1 MGDLKR
7 PQWGETM
14 RQILAGLGLALS
26 VTLPA
31 GLAAAAD
38 AINVQLGPR
47 PFFLVNNMDPG
58 ELKAELQQCKANE
71 FARTDFTIGHRG
83 AALQFPEHTEE
94 SYRAA
99 ARMGAG
105 VLECDVTF
113 TKDRKL
119 VCRHAQ
125 CDLHRTTNIL
135 ETDLAAKCSQQFR
148 PADPENG
155 TEASAKCCTS
165 DITLAEF
172 KRLEPKMDGVNP
184 DATKVAGYLDGTP
197 DWRTDLYAYDARL
210 MTHKESIQLFKKLG
224 VKMTP
229 ELKAPAVEMPFQGDY
244 TQDDYA
250 QQMIDQYKEAD
261 VDPSNVLPQSF
272 ELGDIEYWIANE
284 PKFAEQAVYLD
295 DSYTLDGFDPNEP
308 SSYPH
313 SMQELAEMGVEIV
326 APPLYFLVTL
336 NEAGAIVP
344 SAYAERAKAA
354 GLDIITWT
362 LERSGHLADGGGWYY
377 QTVADAVDNDGD
389 MLKLLDVLAQDVGVR
404 GVFSDWPGTVTY
416 YANCKGL

>member
-1 MGDLKR
+1 MLR
-7 PQWGETM
+7 RM
-14 RQILAGLGLALS
+14 AGLALAMT
-26 VTLPA
+26 VILPA
-31 GLAAAAD
+31 GLAAAQD
-38 AINVQLGPR
+38 EINVQLGPR
-47 PFFLVNNMDPG
+47 PFFLVNDMDAG
-58 ELKAELQQCKANE
+58 ELKAELQQCKAHD

-83 AALQFPEHTEE
+83 AGLQFPEHTEE

-105 VLECDVTF
+105 ILECDVTF
-113 TKDRKL
+113 TKDRRL
-119 VCRHAQ
+119 VCRHSQ

-135 ETDLAAKCSQQFR
+135 ETDLASKCSQPFQ

-155 TEASAKCCTS
+155 TKASAKCCTS

-172 KRLEPKMDGVNP
+172 KQLEPKMDGVNP
-184 DATKVAGYLDGTP
+184 NATTVAGYLDGTP
-197 DWRTDLYAYDARL
+197 DWRTDLYSADATL
-210 MTHKESIQLFKKLG
+210 MTHKESIRLFKDLG

-229 ELKAPAVEMPFQGDY
+229 ELKAPSVDMPFEGDY
-244 TQDDYA
+244 TQEDYA
-250 QQMIDQYKEAD
+250 QQMIDQYKQAG
-261 VDPSNVLPQSF
+261 VDPSRVFPQSF
-272 ELGDIEYWIANE
+272 KLSDVEYWIENE
-284 PKFAEQAVYLD
+284 PAFAEQAVYLD
-295 DSYTLDGFDPNEP
+295 NSYNIDGFDPNDP
-308 SSYPH
+308 ATYPH
-313 SMQELAEMGVEIV
+313 SMQELADKGVEIV

-336 NEAGAIVP
+336 NDEGDIVP
-344 SAYAERAKAA
+344 SAYAEQANAA

-377 QTVADAVDNDGD
+377 QTVSEAINNDGD